1 MKLILSSPHHEP
13 IWFCVEAYKHA
24 GSLGKIRLRT
34 KYVKHFLALINSSIL
49 RDQHLIVRRLDDCYQ
64 IDFPQQIA
72 KVLNVDGSPL
82 KL

>member
-13 IWFCVEAYKHA
+13 IWFCGEAYKQA

-34 KYVKHFLALINSSIL
+34 KYVKHFLALMNSSIL
-49 RDQHLIVRRLDDCYQ
+49 EDQHLIVRRVGNLYQ